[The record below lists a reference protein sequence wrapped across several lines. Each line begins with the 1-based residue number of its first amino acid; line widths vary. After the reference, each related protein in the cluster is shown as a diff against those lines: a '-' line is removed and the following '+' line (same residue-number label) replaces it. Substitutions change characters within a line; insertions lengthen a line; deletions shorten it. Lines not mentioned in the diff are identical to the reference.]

1 MKLNK
6 HYCRECQSVYCVKH
20 TRISPHGPRGQCG
33 LDSSCYCYNC
43 YASLPSEL
51 QRRLEEQNKLRVG
64 PSVASDSSSATD
76 SLGSSKQRFGS
87 SSNSSIAGAGLP
99 PSLGDTG
106 EPYLLSN
113 ALLDFRDLVAAKSV
127 GVSKAASESG
137 MDDDLNE
144 RMISK
149 RGHRRQRSFT

>member
-6 HYCRECQSVYCVKH
+6 HYCREYQSVYCVKH

-33 LDSSCYCYNC
+33 LDSSCYCYTC
-43 YASLPSEL
+43 YANLPSES

-64 PSVASDSSSATD
+64 PSVSSGSSAAN

-99 PSLGDTG
+99 PSLSDTM
-106 EPYLLSN
+106 EPYLDSN
-113 ALLDFRDLVAAKSV
+113 GLLDFRDVVAARSL
-127 GVSKAASESG
+127 GVSKAASDSG
-137 MDDDLNE
+137 MPDDSSE
-144 RMISK
+144 IVISK
-149 RGHRRQRSFT
+149 RGHRKQRSFD